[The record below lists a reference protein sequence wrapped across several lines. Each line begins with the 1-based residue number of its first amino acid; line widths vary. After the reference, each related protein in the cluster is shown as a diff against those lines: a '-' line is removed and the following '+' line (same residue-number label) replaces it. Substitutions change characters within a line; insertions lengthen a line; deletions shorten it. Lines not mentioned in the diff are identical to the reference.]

1 MDLGAPLLRPYPTL
15 LETFSTIPST
25 DVWNFFATLLETF
38 STIPTTDV
46 WNFFA
51 TLLET
56 FSTIPST
63 DVWNFFAEYLFILVN
78 KVLQFQIQF
87 FRISTVEE

>member
-1 MDLGAPLLRPYPTL
+1 MDLGAPLLRPYP
-15 LETFSTIPST
+15 
-25 DVWNFFATLLETF
+25 TLLETF

-63 DVWNFFAEYLFILVN
+63 DVWNFFAEYLVILVN

-87 FRISTVEE
+87 RKQGFAVSNSV

>member
-1 MDLGAPLLRPYPTL
+1 MDLGVPLLRPHPTL
-15 LETFSTIPST
+15 LETFSTIPT
-25 DVWNFFATLLETF
+25 
-38 STIPTTDV
+38 
-46 WNFFA
+46 
-51 TLLET
+51 
-56 FSTIPST
+56 T

>member
-15 LETFSTIPST
+15 LETFSTIPT
-25 DVWNFFATLLETF
+25 
-38 STIPTTDV
+38 
-46 WNFFA
+46 
-51 TLLET
+51 
-56 FSTIPST
+56 T
-63 DVWNFFAEYLFILVN
+63 DVWNFFAEYLFLLEN